1 MKRGRGRP
9 KGISSYIEMTYEELG
24 DYVGKKAVVRVSRK
38 WFDFFQGEADASSLS
53 TSIDNEED
61 EAKYPPIAHTVTNF
75 NNE

>member
-1 MKRGRGRP
+1 MKQGRGRP
-9 KGISSYIEMTYEELG
+9 KGVSSYVELTYEELG

-38 WFDFFQGEADASSLS
+38 WFDFFQGEANASPPP
-53 TSIDNEED
+53 TSINSEEG